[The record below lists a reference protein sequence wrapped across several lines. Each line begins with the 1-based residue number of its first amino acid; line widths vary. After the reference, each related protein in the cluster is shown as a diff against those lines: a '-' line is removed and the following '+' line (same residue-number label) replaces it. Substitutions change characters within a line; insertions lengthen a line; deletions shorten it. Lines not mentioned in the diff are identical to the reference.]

1 MPLSL
6 HDGLPISMQGGR
18 QSGIPFTID
27 PSRPP
32 QGQAAIRGNEQA
44 WAQAP
49 DMGAM
54 PIPQTRAGASP
65 FIGRR
70 PEDQAG
76 AVAAAE
82 ERAKLSMLPTRN
94 AIGAHGPGMP
104 PAAPEKPR
112 ITAEFRQYES
122 DARRDGTRGLHSVQS
137 R

>member
-32 QGQAAIRGNEQA
+32 QVQAAIRGNEQA

-49 DMGAM
+49 DMGAL
-54 PIPQTRAGASP
+54 PIPQTRAAASP

-70 PEDQAG
+70 KDDEAG

-94 AIGAHGPGMP
+94 AVEAQGAAMTT
-104 PAAPEKPR
+104 AAPEKAR
-112 ITAEFRQYES
+112 IEAKYGPYDEMTRQVAERAS
-122 DARRDGTRGLHSVQS
+122 
-137 R
+137 